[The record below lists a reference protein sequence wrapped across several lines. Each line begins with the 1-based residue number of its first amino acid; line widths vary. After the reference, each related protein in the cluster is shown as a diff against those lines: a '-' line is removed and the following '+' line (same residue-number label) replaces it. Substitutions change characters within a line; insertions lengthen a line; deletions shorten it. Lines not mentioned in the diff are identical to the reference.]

1 MLLSCKT
8 SPDFIFTP
16 YLVAS
21 GLGTGISADAFI
33 RHKISTTIV
42 EIDPA
47 IYKAAREWFGLA
59 DPGVNRVFLEDARSW
74 VATKH
79 SDIKAGKDHVLY
91 DIVVHDCFSGGGV
104 PEHLFTAEFWDGL
117 ITLMDSEAVLVVV
130 SLLMVA
136 FKMELTTRKEYCWD
150 H

>member
-1 MLLSCKT
+1 M
-8 SPDFIFTP
+8 
-16 YLVAS
+16 AS
-21 GLGTGISADAFI
+21 GLGTGISANAFI

-47 IYKAAREWFGLA
+47 IYKAARKWFGLA
-59 DPGVNRVFLEDARSW
+59 DPGVNRVFIEDARSW

-104 PEHLFTAEFWDGL
+104 PEHLFTAEFWDD
-117 ITLMDSEAVLVVV
+117 LMTVMGPEAVLVVV
-130 SLLMVA
+130 SLLLA
-136 FKMELTTRKEYCWD
+136 ELKMKLTTPKRILLG
-150 H
+150 